1 MSSENFKLA
10 QSAVT
15 TKGPRKRPRN
25 DADSGEQRSE
35 EFRGCRDLP
44 SPVNPGRVYRAP
56 KSRPMYHRII
66 LETPLMH
73 RHDLEWQMEELWENY
88 GIEYRF
94 LRSSED
100 VSALDLYEGPPS
112 PTASQTDT
120 SSAAIPTQQV
130 VKMQLLVGG
139 SVSVPSV
146 LLSEQDVPVRASP
159 GRVSGLNPGP
169 R

>member
-1 MSSENFKLA
+1 
-10 QSAVT
+10 
-15 TKGPRKRPRN
+15 
-25 DADSGEQRSE
+25 
-35 EFRGCRDLP
+35 
-44 SPVNPGRVYRAP
+44 
-56 KSRPMYHRII
+56 MYHRII

-73 RHDLEWQMEELWENY
+73 RHDLEWQMEELCENY

-100 VSALDLYEGPPS
+100 VSALKFYEGPPS
-112 PTASQTDT
+112 STASQTDT
-120 SSAAIPTQQV
+120 SSAVTPAQQV
-130 VKMQLLVGG
+130 VKMQPLVGG

-159 GRVSGLNPGP
+159 RRIAGLNLGP